1 MSTPSALQDAAL
13 VLIDVQNTY
22 RRGELQ
28 LENVEPAVVE
38 AQRLLALAR
47 SHGVPVFHVRHDGG
61 AGSPYD
67 LGAIVGQISTEV
79 APIDGEAVITKEFP
93 NSFWQTDLDAR
104 LKALGVQKLVLAG
117 FVTHMCITATSHGAV
132 NRGYTPTVVAST
144 TATRALDAGHGR
156 EVPAAQVHESA
167 LAAIRDL
174 GVTIVDRVD
183 DLSA

>member
-38 AQRLLALAR
+38 AQRLLAL
-47 SHGVPVFHVRHDGG
+47 
-61 AGSPYD
+61 
-67 LGAIVGQISTEV
+67 
-79 APIDGEAVITKEFP
+79 
-93 NSFWQTDLDAR
+93 
-104 LKALGVQKLVLAG
+104 GVQKLVLAG
-117 FVTHMCITATSHGAV
+117 FMTHMCITATSHGAV

-156 EVPAAQVHESA
+156 TVPAAQVHESA